1 MLTLSVLRNPQI
13 VKLIWSELSGS
24 HCNLN
29 DASKKIEIFK
39 KFLENP
45 TLNSLKFLQLILVLS
60 GNKHEPKGTSV
71 MEMLNNTKT
80 QAEGTDSNLLTELLA
95 YFSSQMTPLE
105 QQRLD
110 QDEFLMIETVLIL
123 FAKVIKQD
131 PLQYNRLNNVFMQ
144 VAEMQQDNRLGFI
157 FEIFSSAQKHSRSS
171 HSPYHGQRYI

>member
-29 DASKKIEIFK
+29 EASKKILIFK

-80 QAEGTDSNLLTELLA
+80 
-95 YFSSQMTPLE
+95 
-105 QQRLD
+105 
-110 QDEFLMIETVLIL
+110 
-123 FAKVIKQD
+123 
-131 PLQYNRLNNVFMQ
+131 
-144 VAEMQQDNRLGFI
+144 
-157 FEIFSSAQKHSRSS
+157 
-171 HSPYHGQRYI
+171 